1 MLSEKFMSF
10 LDVQTNEVNSYR
22 WLITEKL
29 RVKLLKAQINT
40 QKNFAASSARE
51 R

>member
-10 LDVQTNEVNSYR
+10 MYVQTNEVNSYR

-29 RVKLLKAQINT
+29 RGKLLKAKINT
-40 QKNFAASSARE
+40 KETFR